1 MKRLAVCI
9 AIIAAIVAAGVF
21 SIGLVSSK
29 NERLYGM
36 VRGVIETYEAGGDV
50 SGRINELTDFFK
62 EDYAPKLACV
72 VNDGML
78 AEMAASASKLEAMYQ
93 SGCDEFTAEC
103 EALLTGADRILRSE
117 LPAAY
122 RVM

>member
-50 SGRINELTDFFK
+50 S
-62 EDYAPKLACV
+62 
-72 VNDGML
+72 
-78 AEMAASASKLEAMYQ
+78 ASMPSFTTHAS
-93 SGCDEFTAEC
+93 F
-103 EALLTGADRILRSE
+103 GA
-117 LPAAY
+117 
-122 RVM
+122 